1 MNPLHPRHLTSMER
15 RPNDPIPARLAAL
28 KTATTP
34 ELKAQWRDLF
44 DSEPPPFNRRYL
56 ESRLAYRI
64 QELAYGGL
72 KPETIRR
79 LERLGEELD
88 GGDRKKSRVRADTM
102 PIAGTRLIREW
113 QGVEHVV
120 TVTADGFEWQGR
132 PYKSL
137 SAIAR
142 AITGTR
148 WNGWVFFG
156 LKEPSEGRT
165 VMTEPIVRKRRCAI
179 YTRKSSEEG
188 LEQEFNSLHAQREA
202 CEAYIASQRS
212 EGWVLVRDQ
221 YDDGGISGGTLERP
235 GLQRLLE
242 DIEDGLV
249 DVVVVYKIDRLSR
262 SLADFAKLVEV
273 FDRNGVTFVS
283 VTQSFNTT
291 TSMGRLTLNILLSFA
306 QFERE
311 VTAERIRDKVA
322 ASRKKGMWMG
332 GVPPYGYRVENR
344 KLVVDDEAAAHV
356 RWIFARFLEI
366 GSGTE
371 LAREVAKRGIRTPA
385 ATGSTRSTSTGC

>member
-1 MNPLHPRHLTSMER
+1 MTTH
-15 RPNDPIPARLAAL
+15 DPIPTRLAAL

-72 KPETIRR
+72 RPETIRR

-120 TVTADGFEWQGR
+120 TVTVDGFEWQGR

-142 AITGTR
+142 GITGTR

-156 LKEPSEGRT
+156 LKSRRART
-165 VMTEPIVRKRRCAI
+165 
-179 YTRKSSEEG
+179 
-188 LEQEFNSLHAQREA
+188 
-202 CEAYIASQRS
+202 
-212 EGWVLVRDQ
+212 
-221 YDDGGISGGTLERP
+221 
-235 GLQRLLE
+235 
-242 DIEDGLV
+242 
-249 DVVVVYKIDRLSR
+249 
-262 SLADFAKLVEV
+262 
-273 FDRNGVTFVS
+273 
-283 VTQSFNTT
+283 
-291 TSMGRLTLNILLSFA
+291 
-306 QFERE
+306 
-311 VTAERIRDKVA
+311 
-322 ASRKKGMWMG
+322 
-332 GVPPYGYRVENR
+332 
-344 KLVVDDEAAAHV
+344 
-356 RWIFARFLEI
+356 
-366 GSGTE
+366 
-371 LAREVAKRGIRTPA
+371 
-385 ATGSTRSTSTGC
+385 

>member
-1 MNPLHPRHLTSMER
+1 MTTH
-15 RPNDPIPARLAAL
+15 DPIPARLAAL

-72 KPETIRR
+72 RPETIRR

-120 TVTADGFEWQGR
+120 TVTSDGFEWQGR

-148 WNGWVFFG
+148 WNGLIFFG
-156 LKEPSEGRT
+156 LK
-165 VMTEPIVRKRRCAI
+165 RR
-179 YTRKSSEEG
+179 G
-188 LEQEFNSLHAQREA
+188 
-202 CEAYIASQRS
+202 
-212 EGWVLVRDQ
+212 
-221 YDDGGISGGTLERP
+221 
-235 GLQRLLE
+235 
-242 DIEDGLV
+242 
-249 DVVVVYKIDRLSR
+249 SR
-262 SLADFAKLVEV
+262 
-273 FDRNGVTFVS
+273 
-283 VTQSFNTT
+283 
-291 TSMGRLTLNILLSFA
+291 
-306 QFERE
+306 
-311 VTAERIRDKVA
+311 
-322 ASRKKGMWMG
+322 
-332 GVPPYGYRVENR
+332 
-344 KLVVDDEAAAHV
+344 
-356 RWIFARFLEI
+356 
-366 GSGTE
+366 
-371 LAREVAKRGIRTPA
+371 
-385 ATGSTRSTSTGC
+385 